1 VGKGSLLKNSKYLLM
16 EFFMKKSYVVTLGL
30 VLLILAAGC
39 ASTSGSSDGSSR
51 TAVIGVNGDPQP
63 EWDRQLPK
71 EADVH
76 YFKGIGRTAQTETA
90 KRGSATADALA
101 QLSRWKEAKIG
112 STLKDY
118 VQEAGTVGNTQAL
131 QDFEQAVVAKA
142 VANTSGFKEE
152 GSWVDQN
159 GIYHILYSYPN
170 ADVIND
176 FKSTANTFVRN
187 QAAAF
192 AEFKA
197 DEAFRMLEAEMAKD
211 D

>member
-1 VGKGSLLKNSKYLLM
+1 
-16 EFFMKKSYVVTLGL
+16 MKKTCVVAVGL
-30 VLLILAAGC
+30 IVLAFALAAGC
-39 ASTSGSSDGSSR
+39 ASSPSSGGGK
-51 TAVIGVNGDPQP
+51 AVIGANGDPQP
-63 EWDRQLPK
+63 EWDRKLK
-71 EADVH
+71 KDADVH
-76 YFKGIGRTAQTETA
+76 YFKGIGRTAETETA
-90 KRGSATADALA
+90 KRGAATADALA

-142 VANTSGFKEE
+142 VANISGFKEE
-152 GSWVDQN
+152 ESWVDQN

-197 DEAFRMLEAEMAKD
+197 DEAFRLLEAEMAKD

>member
-1 VGKGSLLKNSKYLLM
+1 M
-16 EFFMKKSYVVTLGL
+16 ECFMKKSYVVTVG
-30 VLLILAAGC
+30 LILLTLVFAAGC
-39 ASTSGSSDGSSR
+39 ASSPASGSSTGGGR
-51 TAVIGVNGDPQP
+51 PIIGANGDPQP
-63 EWDRQLPK
+63 EWDRHLPK

-76 YFKGIGRTAQTETA
+76 YFKGIGRTAETETA

-112 STLKDY
+112 SALKDY

-131 QDFEQAVVAKA
+131 QDFEQTVVAKA

-159 GIYHILYSYPN
+159 GIYHVLYAYPN

-187 QAAAF
+187 QPAAF

-197 DEAFRMLEAEMAKD
+197 EEAFRIHEAEMAKYD
-211 D
+211 

>member
-1 VGKGSLLKNSKYLLM
+1 M
-16 EFFMKKSYVVTLGL
+16 ECFMKKSYVVTVGL
-30 VLLILAAGC
+30 ILLTLVLAAGC
-39 ASTSGSSDGSSR
+39 ASSSASGSSAPGGKPIVG
-51 TAVIGVNGDPQP
+51 AYGDPRP

-76 YFKGIGRTAQTETA
+76 YFNGIGREGTSETS

-112 STLKDY
+112 SVLKDY
-118 VQEAGTVGNTQAL
+118 VQEAGTFGNTQTL
-131 QDFEQAVVAKA
+131 QDFEQTVVAKA
-142 VANTSGFKEE
+142 VANTSGFKEADH
-152 GSWVDQN
+152 WVDQN

-176 FKSTANTFVRN
+176 FKSTANTYVRN
-187 QAAAF
+187 QAAA
-192 AEFKA
+192 AGEFKA
-197 DEAFRMLEAEMAKD
+197 EEAFRILEAEMAKD